1 VVSAKL
7 AVDRAAGWTDHR
19 PEETAMA
26 GRGYDSSIN
35 RLVMIA
41 FILAFIAGLL
51 AIMY

>member
-1 VVSAKL
+1 LDRSSA
-7 AVDRAAGWTDHR
+7 RGNRHG
-19 PEETAMA
+19 